1 MTRTFFIA
9 SLIAVASLS
18 AEAQTPEGPPPSEL
32 RPSQLRDTSLV
43 TLLNAVKVLREGAA
57 GNPLMGIRVL
67 ASWGGP
73 VEDSDGLRSRVYVT
87 VNLDGDELR
96 AFELGDLFDPKI
108 ERIVTE
114 RRIPVIYLT
123 YGLSQRLRARVEVS
137 LSGLKVRA
145 APRTP

>member
-9 SLIAVASLS
+9 SLIAVAALS
-18 AEAQTPEGPPPSEL
+18 AEAQSPEGPAPSEL
-32 RPSQLRDTSLV
+32 RPRQVRDTSLV
-43 TLLNAVKVLREGAA
+43 TWLNAVKVLREGFA

-67 ASWGGP
+67 ETWGGP
-73 VEDSDGLRSRVYVT
+73 VEDSDGRRSRVYVT
-87 VNLDGDELR
+87 LNLDGDELR

-123 YGLSQRLRARVEVS
+123 YGLSRRQRARVEVA
-137 LSGLKVRA
+137 LSGLKVTG
-145 APRTP
+145 APRSP